1 MTFQILNLVLYN
13 KKGHDRIISFKC
25 GELNIITGASS
36 TGKTALLNI
45 IDYCLGSRSC
55 NIPQGIIRET
65 VQWVGLRLKVTEG
78 EVFIARKLPEGVKN
92 SSEDIY
98 YEIQQK
104 LDIKKHEELK
114 KTINRSTLK
123 KILSD
128 HTGISENIHE
138 PVEGQTRHK
147 LVANIRHSLFFTFQ
161 HQNEISSEKFLFHN
175 QGEQGKAQAIKD
187 VLPYFL
193 GAVDDDYVSK
203 MKQLRK
209 SRREL
214 RTLKQNLS
222 EYEAIEGE
230 GTNQAKKLLIEAQDF
245 GLWRESIPE
254 KLSDSINALKKLQQ
268 SPVSMEEEIISKG
281 ETFEK
286 LQDEPY
292 NLKQE
297 LEFAKAKYE
306 TAKSFKS
313 DQNAYTAGADIHLT
327 RLRTIGLFEDLTN
340 QKVCPICN
348 SNITEKS
355 PTVDRIKNSLK
366 LLDSQIREVEEISPE
381 MQKVMRE
388 LEDQIEDIKNKLKI
402 NRQMLDKIQKSNEK
416 LAFIRDHNAK
426 RSYLLGRVS
435 LYLESLPHLE
445 DTSNL
450 KKQIELLEVI
460 IYNLKLEISDAKI
473 QENLNSISS
482 LLTKYLNH
490 WAHEFKVEHSEN
502 PLRLDYN
509 KLTIVADTEK
519 NGAIPMNHMGSG
531 RNWVGYHLIAHFGLH
546 TLFVR
551 KKRPVPRFLFIDQ
564 PSQVYFPAERD
575 VTGDIEEIEKDEDRE
590 AVKQMYISTIKLI
603 NDLSP
608 NFQIIMTDHAYIR
621 EKWFEK
627 CVIENWREGEAL
639 IPKSWTND

>member
-1 MTFQILNLVLYN
+1 MTFQILNIVLYN
-13 KKGHDRIISFKC
+13 ADGRNRIISFKT
-25 GELNIITGASS
+25 GDLNIITGASS

-65 VQWVGLRLKVTEG
+65 VQWVGLRLKVMKG
-78 EVFIARKLPEGVKN
+78 EVFIARKLPKVGKN
-92 SSEDIY
+92 SSEDIFY
-98 YEIQQK
+98 DIK
-104 LDIKKHEELK
+104 RKIDIKKHEELEK
-114 KTINRSTLK
+114 NINRSTLK

-128 HTGISENIHE
+128 HAGISENIHE
-138 PVEGQTRHK
+138 PVQGQTRHK

-203 MKQLRK
+203 RKQLRK
-209 SRREL
+209 YRRNL

-230 GTNQAKKLLIEAQDF
+230 GINQAKNLLIEAQDF
-245 GLWRESIPE
+245 GLWREPIP
-254 KLSDSINALKKLQQ
+254 KTLPDSINALKKLQQ
-268 SPVSMEEEIISKG
+268 APVSMEEEIISKG
-281 ETFEK
+281 ETFEN
-286 LQDEPY
+286 LQEEQY

-297 LEFAKAKYE
+297 LGFVKAKYE
-306 TAKSFKS
+306 TAKGFKS
-313 DQNAYTAGADIHLT
+313 DQNAYTAGADVHLT
-327 RLRTIGLFEDLTN
+327 RLRTIGLFDDLTN

-348 SNITEKS
+348 SNITRKCPS
-355 PTVDRIKNSLK
+355 VDNIKNSLI

-388 LEDQIEDIKNKLKI
+388 LEDQIENIKNKLKI
-402 NRQMLDKIQKSNEK
+402 NRQELDKIQKSNEK
-416 LAFIRDHNAK
+416 LASIRDHNAQ

-450 KKQIELLEVI
+450 KRLIEQ
-460 IYNLKLEISDAKI
+460 LKIKINKLQSEISDEKI

-482 LLTKYLNH
+482 ILTKYLNY
-490 WAHEFKVEHSEN
+490 WAQEFKVEHSEN

-519 NGAIPMNHMGSG
+519 GAIPMNQMGSG
-531 RNWVGYHLIAHFGLH
+531 RNWVGYHLIAHFGIH

-575 VTGDIEEIEKDEDRE
+575 VTGNIEEIEKDEDRE

-603 NDLSP
+603 EELSP
-608 NFQIIMTDHAYIR
+608 DFQIIMTDHAYIR

-627 CVIENWREGEAL
+627 CVTETWREGKAL
-639 IPKSWTND
+639 IPQSWRED